1 MKHLYTLLL
10 LALTFSANAQISFSN
25 QTTLLNDPTGFR
37 SGVAVAV
44 ADMNADGLD
53 DIIRLGQGNMLSV
66 EYQSAPNLPFANYT
80 HGSITGDA
88 WAMVVAD
95 VNNDG
100 WNDILAGGA
109 YDGVKVLANNGGTDF
124 TTAFLTDPPGGGTF
138 VQGSNFADINND
150 GWLDAFTCHD
160 DGESRIWGND
170 GTGTFILH
178 DEWIDMAT
186 SPASDNSGNYGSVW
200 TDFDNDRDLD
210 LYIAKCR
217 QGVDNPN
224 DPRRIN
230 ALFVN
235 DGNPTGA
242 GNNYSEQ
249 AGKYGLKIG
258 WQSWTSD
265 FQDIDNDGD
274 MDCLVTNHDYPL
286 QLLINDGAGHFTD
299 IAPAAG
305 VDVSGTFLQGL
316 LRDFDNDG
324 FVDIITVG
332 NFQPSEIATHLFHN
346 NGNLTFTAIAN
357 PFGTPSLGSLAVGD
371 LNGDGFQDIYAAY
384 QSSFNNPSNT
394 PDRLW
399 MNTTANGNNY
409 IAFDLHGTE
418 SNRMGVGARVE
429 IHGQWGIQVR
439 EVRAGESYGIQ
450 NSLTQYF
457 GIGTDIEVEYAVVH
471 WPSGRVDVIR
481 NPPINQKNTVT
492 EGQACTLPNFDLGNG
507 GSPTVLCAGQ
517 SISVEAPAGYD
528 YLWSNGSVSQS
539 LTLSEPGNY
548 SVVIVDA
555 QGCAAA
561 SNVFSVLVSPDETPT
576 LTANSSLSFCEG
588 ESVVLTSSEAQG
600 YLWSTGENTQSI
612 TVTQP
617 GSYTVTAQGF
627 CGEYESQPMQVEVLP
642 SVAPTTS
649 DVSIPAPGTAVLEA
663 DGDNLTWYDSPFG
676 NVALGT
682 GESFTTPFLTADDT
696 FYVQNTQLYN
706 DWEFAIGMGAH
717 QGSNFYNGSNF
728 NGQTQFETLV
738 PLVIE
743 QVTVYA
749 DQAGLRTIELRTEAG
764 DLLASFPIDVQVG
777 KNDVPLNF
785 QVSTPGQYRLLTN
798 PDVNMATLGYLSP
811 RLYRSNQGVSYP
823 YVQPDLMSITGSDLG
838 SGFYYYF
845 YDWQIAVIPI
855 ACPSERIPVIVSVGT
870 STTGEQQL
878 FGRVEVS
885 PNPSSGLF
893 VLEMET
899 FESGMA
905 SVSVTDLSGQVVFG
919 EKFEAMA
926 HVAQR
931 RSIDLTKLPAGM
943 YFLKVTN
950 GDRSGYAKLVVE

>member
-10 LALTFSANAQISFSN
+10 LALALSTNAQISFSN
-25 QTTLLNDPTGFR
+25 QSTLLNDPTGFR

-88 WAMVVAD
+88 WAMVIAD

-109 YDGVKVLANNGGTDF
+109 YDGVKVLANTGGTDF

-186 SPASDNSGNYGSVW
+186 TPASDNSGNYGSVW

-217 QGVDNPN
+217 QGVNNPN

-235 DGNPTGA
+235 DGL
-242 GNNYSEQ
+242 NNYSEQ

-286 QLLINDGAGHFTD
+286 QLLVNDGAGHFTD
-299 IAPAAG
+299 IAAAAG
-305 VDVSGTFLQGL
+305 VDVSGTFLQGIM
-316 LRDFDNDG
+316 RDFDNDG

-332 NFQPSEIATHLFHN
+332 NFQPSEVATHLFHN
-346 NGNLTFTAIAN
+346 NGNNTFTAIAN
-357 PFGTPSLGSLAVGD
+357 PFGSPSLGSLAVGD

-384 QSSFNNPSNT
+384 QTSFNNPSNT
-394 PDRLW
+394 ADRLW

-429 IHGQWGIQVR
+429 IHGQWGIQIR

-457 GIGTDIEVEYAVVH
+457 GIGTDTEVEYAVVH
-471 WPSGRVDVIR
+471 WPSGKVDVIR
-481 NPPINQKNTVT
+481 NPPINQKNTIT

-507 GSPTVLCAGQ
+507 GSSAVLCAGQ
-517 SISVEAPAGYD
+517 SISIEAPAGYD

-539 LTLSEPGNY
+539 LSLTEPGNY

-561 SNVFSVLVSPDETPT
+561 SNVFSVLVNPDETPT
-576 LTANSSLSFCEG
+576 LTANSALSFCEG

-600 YLWSTGENTQSI
+600 YLWSTGETTQSI
-612 TVTQP
+612 TVSQP
-617 GSYTVTAQGF
+617 GSYKVTAQGF
-627 CGEYESQPMQVEVLP
+627 CGEFESQPVQVEVLP
-642 SVAPTTS
+642 AVAPTAS

-663 DGDNLTWYDSPFG
+663 DGDNLAWYDSPGG

-682 GESFTTPFLTADDT
+682 GPSFTTPFLAATDT
-696 FYVQNTQLYN
+696 FYVENTELYN

-717 QGSNFYNGSNF
+717 QGTNFFNGNNF

-749 DQAGLRTIELRTEAG
+749 EQAGLRTIELRTEAG
-764 DLLASFPIDVQVG
+764 DLLASYPIDVQVG

-785 QVSTPGQYRLLTN
+785 QVPTPGLYRLMTN
-798 PDVNMATLGYLSP
+798 TDVNLATLGFQSP
-811 RLYRSNQGVSYP
+811 RLYRSNSNVSYP
-823 YVQPDLMSITGSDLG
+823 YLQPDFMSITGSDLG

-845 YDWQIAVIPI
+845 YDWQVAVIPI
-855 ACPSERIPVIVSVGT
+855 ACPSERVPVVVSVGT
-870 STTGEQQL
+870 SGTGEQQP
-878 FGRVEVS
+878 FGRVELA

-893 VLEMET
+893 VLELET
-899 FESGMA
+899 LESGPA
-905 SVSVTDLSGQVVFG
+905 SVSVTDLSGQLVFG

-931 RSIDLTKLPAGM
+931 RNIDLTKLPAGM
-943 YFLKVTN
+943 YFLKVTSD
-950 GDRSGYAKLVVE
+950 GRSGYAKLVVE